1 MPTLSFLLYL
11 LAVGAA
17 WLLREVYLGW
27 FAPYFFRCVV
37 ILPPVLALLSL
48 PAMLSVRTSGAVRST
63 VRKGQSDAFRLRFA
77 ASPLLP
83 PCRVLLRTE
92 IENRYTGE
100 VFRGNFSCFTLRG
113 EAIEMPLPTDL
124 CGQLRCRV
132 TKLECRDL
140 LGLFRLPRKRPE
152 ELVCTVLPQ
161 PRAPEI
167 LPDLDSALDTA
178 AVLRPKYGGGYSE
191 EHELREY
198 RPGDPGNAIHWKL
211 SSKTDTL
218 IVREAL
224 ERENDRIYVVLSRV
238 GADDRG
244 LETLCWLSGELC
256 RRELPHQII
265 ADRMYAVGN
274 EQEMV
279 DALCSLLAYPLGEV
293 LRFDASGARCV
304 LRVVDGEVRLW

>member
-1 MPTLSFLLYL
+1 MPTLSFFLYL
-11 LAVGAA
+11 LAVAAA
-17 WLLREVYLGW
+17 WLLREIYLGW
-27 FAPYFFRCVV
+27 FAPYFFWCVV
-37 ILPPVLALLSL
+37 LLPPALSLLSL
-48 PAMLSVRTSGAVRST
+48 PAMLSVRTSGAVRAT
-63 VRKGQSDAFRLRFA
+63 VRKGQSEAFCLRFA
-77 ASPLLP
+77 VSPLLP
-83 PCRVLLRTE
+83 PCRVLVRTE

-100 VFRGNFSCFTLRG
+100 VIREKYSRITLRG
-113 EAIEMPLPTDL
+113 EEVEMPLPTGL

-132 TKLECRDL
+132 TKLECRDI
-140 LGLFRLPRKRPE
+140 LGLFRLPRRAPE
-152 ELVCTVLPQ
+152 EQICTVLPL
-161 PRAPEI
+161 PRAPEK
-167 LPDLDSALDTA
+167 LPDLDAALDTA

-238 GADDRG
+238 GAEDRG
-244 LETLCWLSGELC
+244 LESLCWLSGELC

-274 EQEMV
+274 EQELV
-279 DALCSLLAYPLGEV
+279 EALCSLLSYPLGEV

-304 LRVVDGEVRLW
+304 LRVVDGEVQLW